1 MLVGNHPDMTETR
14 FLDCSP
20 ERDDILACTVMPAKS
35 DSDVVFC
42 LQLLSKILT
51 YTLRFCLFKSI
62 DHLCINPIR
71 RIGLIHKRSIDS
83 KSLITL

>member
-1 MLVGNHPDMTETR
+1 MNTNYCV
-14 FLDCSP
+14 
-20 ERDDILACTVMPAKS
+20 ATVLPAKS

-51 YTLRFCLFKSI
+51 YTLHLSLCESI
-62 DHLCINPIR
+62 DHLCINPILW
-71 RIGLIHKRSIDS
+71 IGLIHKRSIDS